1 MIKVVI
7 IIGLLFVM
15 DAWLIV
21 TVIRKERE
29 QNMSVDKYAYEP
41 WKCDGRFCPGDCRFC
56 DIADMT
62 RDEDEDAEEEIGE
75 YL

>member
-7 IIGLLFVM
+7 VM
-15 DAWLIV
+15 IALCAIDASLIM
-21 TVIRKERE
+21 TMMRKEKE
-29 QNMSVDKYAYEP
+29 QKMPVDKYAYEK
-41 WKCDGRFCPGDCRFC
+41 WKCDEQFCCGDCRFC

-62 RDEDEDAEEEIGE
+62 MDEDEEEEIGE